1 MKALF
6 DRAVSAVLAHEG
18 GYVND
23 PKDPGG
29 ETKFGISKR
38 AYPKLDIAG
47 LTLPA
52 AVAIYRRD
60 YWDKIRADEL
70 PPDVAWVAFD
80 TAVNMGTAQAVR
92 LLQKAANVETD
103 GVIGPKTIEASKA
116 PGVAARIA
124 HLRADI
130 YRSLPTFSRFGR
142 GWIRRV
148 EENLAAARGLGNEEV
163 SA

>member
-1 MKALF
+1 MKTLF

-38 AYPKLDIAG
+38 AYPNVDIAG

-52 AVAIYRRD
+52 ALAIYRRD
-60 YWDKIRADEL
+60 YWDRIRADEL

-80 TAVNMGTAQAVR
+80 TAVNMGVSQAVR
-92 LLQKAANVETD
+92 LLQRAAGVTTD
-103 GVIGPKTIEASKA
+103 GVIGPKTVLAAKA
-116 PGVAARIA
+116 PGVAEKMAR
-124 HLRADI
+124 LRADI

-148 EENLAAARGLGNEEV
+148 EENLAEARGLGNEEV

>member
-1 MKALF
+1 MKTIF

-38 AYPKLDIAG
+38 AYPQVDIAG

-60 YWDKIRADEL
+60 YWDKIRGDEL

-80 TAVNMGTAQAVR
+80 TAVNMGVAQAVR
-92 LLQKAANVETD
+92 LVQKAAGVQPD
-103 GVIGPKTIEASKA
+103 GIIGPKTLAACKA
-116 PGVAARIA
+116 PGVAEKVAEMR
-124 HLRADI
+124 RAI

-142 GWIRRV
+142 GWLRRV
-148 EENLAAARGLGNEEV
+148 DENLAEAREIGNQEV